1 MAKYEFIDSYVADDS
16 AATPITD
23 RCRWLEVSTSGF
35 YNWRSRPQSATSIRR
50 DVLAEQIRVFFSASH
65 GTYGYRRIHADLADA
80 GVECSPELVRSII
93 REHDLIPCQP
103 RPFRVTTDSDSNS
116 DPVVPDLLLRD
127 FTAVLLE
134 ENTAAV
140 PRVLLSTEA
149 LQYALYTG
157 YSRYG
162 SEACQSEW
170 NRTYIV
176 DADGRA
182 FVNYLDTALTAEQD
196 DVRLAEDFLQ
206 EHKDTVVAALTTYTE
221 PSRIREK
228 YVWAAQY
235 HNACCAR
242 HLQSESLHF
251 TKPELTPPRGIV
263 SSHVQATVRSGARS
277 GGPGRRLAVDS
288 SVHGSATEISTC
300 AASVTPLL
308 CLQTL
313 NAPSDAS
320 TLTPRWLFNSGTGS
334 QRGDLA
340 DRRIHVLHSPLS
352 TLATTGNRIQSRLLK
367 CWPTPRA
374 T

>member
-1 MAKYEFIDSYVADDS
+1 M
-16 AATPITD
+16 
-23 RCRWLEVSTSGF
+23 
-35 YNWRSRPQSATSIRR
+35 
-50 DVLAEQIRVFFSASH
+50 
-65 GTYGYRRIHADLADA
+65 
-80 GVECSPELVRSII
+80 

-116 DPVVPDLLLRD
+116 VPVVPDLLLRD

-162 SEACQSEW
+162 SEAYQSEW

-196 DVRLAEDFLQ
+196 DVGLAEDFLQ
-206 EHKDTVVAALTTYTE
+206 EHKDTVVGALTTYTE

-242 HLQSESLHF
+242 HLQSESLQI
-251 TKPELTPPRGIV
+251 TKPALTPLEELFPR
-263 SSHVQATVRSGARS
+263 TFK
-277 GGPGRRLAVDS
+277 
-288 SVHGSATEISTC
+288 
-300 AASVTPLL
+300 PLFDPEPDP
-308 CLQTL
+308 
-313 NAPSDAS
+313 ADPVDAS
-320 TLTPRWLFNSGTGS
+320 R
-334 QRGDLA
+334 
-340 DRRIHVLHSPLS
+340 
-352 TLATTGNRIQSRLLK
+352 
-367 CWPTPRA
+367 
-374 T
+374 